1 MGLLGQLAKE
11 RQACLDVLEDKAPF
25 KAPTAQ
31 LLRSAQELEP
41 LFDEPAEVIQLTPGR
56 FSGTAQAASIGGGKA
71 IAFNVSCGV
80 ALRVEIP
87 ADRIMVTLFK
97 PGSKTRVI
105 ASGAPV
111 GESDV
116 VLMQGVSATIVALGE
131 IAAVTWTAPAAPAS
145 RNSVVPADDQ
155 ERAEL
160 EAFGSERATG
170 VLERLIDRSGTIREQ
185 AARSR
190 RMSLFTR
197 AQEHLWAHIEE
208 PHHIDEL
215 CAALG
220 CNVRTLFYAFKS
232 IVGMSPM
239 KYFKIQRLNA
249 AHRKLRASEGVPIF
263 CIAADCGFWHMGHF
277 GVDYKRLFGFNA
289 SAVHG
294 KTMTQGPRGRYPG
307 SAGRERIRA
316 TGIHTA

>member
-1 MGLLGQLAKE
+1 MGLLGQLTRE

-25 KAPTAQ
+25 KAPTAR
-31 LLRSAQELEP
+31 LLRAALELEP

-56 FSGTAQAASIGGGKA
+56 FSGTAQAASIGTGKA
-71 IAFNVSCGV
+71 IAFNVSCGI
-80 ALRVEIP
+80 ALRIEIP
-87 ADRIMVTLFK
+87 ADRIMVALFK
-97 PGSKTRVI
+97 PGPRTRVI

-111 GESDV
+111 RESDV

-131 IAAVTWTAPAAPAS
+131 ISALVWMLPAAPAT
-145 RNSVVPADDQ
+145 RNSVVSADAQ
-155 ERAEL
+155 ERAGL
-160 EAFGSERATG
+160 EAFGSERATA
-170 VLERLIDRSGTIREQ
+170 VLESLIERSAAIHEP
-185 AARSR
+185 AARRR
-190 RMSLFTR
+190 RMNLFTR

-232 IVGMSPM
+232 VVGMSPM
-239 KYFKIQRLNA
+239 KFFKIQRLNA
-249 AHRKLRASEGVPIF
+249 AHRKLRASDGVPIF

-294 KTMTQGPRGRYPG
+294 KTMTQGARGRYPG
-307 SAGRERIRA
+307 SAGRERIQA
-316 TGIHTA
+316 PGVHTA